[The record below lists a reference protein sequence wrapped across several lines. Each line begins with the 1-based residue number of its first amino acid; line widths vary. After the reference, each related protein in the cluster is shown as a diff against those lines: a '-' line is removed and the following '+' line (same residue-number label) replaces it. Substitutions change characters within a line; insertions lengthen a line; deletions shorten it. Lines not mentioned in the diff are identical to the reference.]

1 MIDFIL
7 AGILYLGIMFIVS
20 FCLSFVT
27 IGITYSVTACFGR
40 YVIRFRQPDLAF
52 K

>member
-7 AGILYLGIMFIVS
+7 AGALYLGVMFLVS

-27 IGITYSVTACFGR
+27 IGITYSVTAG
-40 YVIRFRQPDLAF
+40 IRRFMNRMRQPDLVY